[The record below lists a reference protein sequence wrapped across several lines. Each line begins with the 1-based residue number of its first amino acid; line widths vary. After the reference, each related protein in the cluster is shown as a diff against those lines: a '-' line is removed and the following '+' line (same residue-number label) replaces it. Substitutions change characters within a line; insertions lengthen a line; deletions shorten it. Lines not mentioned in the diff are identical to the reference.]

1 MKRYI
6 IKNEKLVLEETNI
19 PLVKDNEVLVKI
31 KAVSLNYRDLLVTE
45 GRGSWKP
52 TETRVPVS
60 DGAGEVIEIGKLVN
74 SLKKG
79 DRVTSLFAPN
89 WSYGKLEGEKINRT
103 LGGAKYDGVLSEYVV
118 FPENTFCK
126 FPDYLSYK
134 EASTLPVAALTAWNA
149 VIEQSNLKIGDSILL
164 LGTGGVSCFAFQFSK
179 LAGYQII
186 HTSSSNDKLAIVQ
199 SMGAHHTINYKENS
213 NWIEKVLE
221 ITKNKGVN
229 QVVDVIGGN
238 HLNES
243 LKCLQSQGII
253 SMIGVMDGTTGT
265 IDTGMVM
272 VKAAKIQ
279 GVEVGST
286 EMYKRMLHAMDV
298 HKIKPI
304 INKVY
309 SFTETL
315 DAFDYLKKGN
325 HFGKIC
331 IEF

>member
-6 IKNEKLVLEETNI
+6 INNEKLVLEEANI
-19 PLVKDNEVLVKI
+19 PIVKDNEILVKI

-52 TETRVPVS
+52 TEPRVPVS
-60 DGAGEVIEIGKLVN
+60 DGAGEVIEIGRQVKIF
-74 SLKKG
+74 KKG

-89 WSYGKLEGEKINRT
+89 WISGKLESEKIIGT
-103 LGGAKYDGVLSEYVV
+103 LGGATHDGVLSEYVV
-118 FPENTFCK
+118 FSENTFCK
-126 FPDYLSYK
+126 FPDYLSYL
-134 EASTLPVAALTAWNA
+134 EASTLPIAALTAWNA
-149 VIEQSNLKIGDSILL
+149 VIEQSNLKPGDSILL

-186 HTSSSNDKLAIVQ
+186 QTSSSNEKLATLQ
-199 SMGAHHTINYKENS
+199 NMGVHHTINYNENT
-213 NWIEKVLE
+213 NWMESVLE
-221 ITKNKGVN
+221 ITKGKGVK

-243 LKCLQSQGII
+243 LKCLQSEGMI
-253 SMIGVMDGTTGT
+253 SMIGVMNGIMGT

-272 VKAAKIQ
+272 TKAAKIQ

-286 EMYKRMLHAMDV
+286 EMYKRMLHAMEV

-304 INKVY
+304 VNKVY
-309 SFTETL
+309 SFAETL
-315 DAFDYLKKGN
+315 DAFNYLKKGS

>member
-52 TETRVPVS
+52 AEARVPVS
-60 DGAGEVIEIGKLVN
+60 DGAGEVIEIGKNVKT
-74 SLKKG
+74 LKKG

-89 WSYGKLEGEKINRT
+89 WSFGKLESEKIIGT
-103 LGGAKYDGVLSEYVV
+103 LGGAKQDGVLSEYVV

-126 FPDYLSYK
+126 FPDYLSYT
-134 EASTLPVAALTAWNA
+134 EASTLPVAGLTAWNA
-149 VIEQSNLKIGDSILL
+149 VIEQSNLKMGDSILL

-186 HTSSSNDKLAIVQ
+186 HTSSSNDKLATVQ
-199 SMGAHHTINYKENS
+199 SMGAHHTINYKENT
-213 NWIEKVLE
+213 NWTEKVLE

-243 LKCLQSQGII
+243 LKSLQSEGII
-253 SMIGVMDGTTGT
+253 SMIGVMDGTMGT
-265 IDTGMVM
+265 IDTGMLM

-298 HKIKPI
+298 HKVKPI
-304 INKVY
+304 INKVF

-315 DAFDYLKKGN
+315 EAFDYLKKGN

-331 IEF
+331 VEF

>member
-6 IKNEKLVLEETNI
+6 INNEKLVLEETNI
-19 PLVKDNEVLVKI
+19 PIVKDNEILVNI

-52 TETRVPVS
+52 TEPRVPVS
-60 DGAGEVIEIGKLVN
+60 DGAGEVIEIGRQVKVF
-74 SLKKG
+74 KKG

-89 WSYGKLEGEKINRT
+89 WISGKLENEKIIGT
-103 LGGAKYDGVLSEYVV
+103 LGGANHDGVLSEYVV
-118 FPENTFCK
+118 FSENTFCK
-126 FPDYLSYK
+126 FPDYLSYQ
-134 EASTLPVAALTAWNA
+134 EACTLPIAALTAWNA
-149 VIEQSNLKIGDSILL
+149 VIEQSNLKPGDSILL

-186 HTSSSNDKLAIVQ
+186 QTSSSNEKLAALKN
-199 SMGAHHTINYKENS
+199 MGVHHTINYNENT
-213 NWIEKVLE
+213 NWIESVLD
-221 ITKNKGVN
+221 ITKGKGVK

-243 LKCLQSQGII
+243 LKCLQSEGMI
-253 SMIGVMDGTTGT
+253 SMIGVMNGIKGT

-272 VKAAKIQ
+272 TKAAKIQ

-298 HKIKPI
+298 YKIKPI
-304 INKVY
+304 INKVF
-309 SFTETL
+309 SFAETL
-315 DAFDYLKKGN
+315 DAFEYLKKGS